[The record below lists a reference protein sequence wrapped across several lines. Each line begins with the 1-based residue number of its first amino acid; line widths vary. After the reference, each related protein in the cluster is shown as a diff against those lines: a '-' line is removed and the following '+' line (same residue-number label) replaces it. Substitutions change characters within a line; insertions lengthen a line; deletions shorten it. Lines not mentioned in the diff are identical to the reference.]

1 MNEWLKKM
9 VEKAKNFWKNSKTI
23 SKVILIGVVVVIVVA
38 IILAITVPSKKVSV
52 KLFNS
57 PYSDENTRAAAVTRL
72 DELGANP
79 VVDDEGYISIEN
91 ADQKQKLVS
100 ILVSEGLSPATW
112 DPFKEYYNR
121 SWSVT
126 DQEQNVKLKNAV
138 SSQVR
143 MSLESLEDVNSAIV
157 TINIPE
163 KELFSK
169 DQNPVSAGIVLT
181 LNRQSD
187 LPTNTKRQKNLER
200 LVLTLIEGL
209 THDNLTISDREGNIL
224 NDFTGLEDA
233 TRLTLIE
240 REQKIRHKE
249 EAQLKASILKSLQYQ
264 VSEKRLMDLN
274 VYIEMDM
281 SQRSSEST
289 VYSPIERKADNPNTP
304 YDDSEYVDSL
314 PVSEQTVTKEWQG
327 TGFNPEGPAGVE
339 GQTPPVYS
347 DNSNVIGKSV
357 ETGTTK
363 NNVINTKHI
372 TEITSPQ
379 IGRRSV
385 SLNIDGRWD
394 IIKDSKTHQ
403 YKIDEETGNLMWKYT
418 PVSEVELK
426 QFKEIVEGA
435 IAYDAT
441 RGDLVVVTNIPVDRS
456 EEHEKFQDEYFKKIQ
471 TRKTILLSLAAV
483 AIVLVGFILFRIIS
497 KEIERRKRL
506 REEELLR
513 KQQAAREQALWDAK
527 DDAGVAVTMSVEES
541 RRAELQENAINMA
554 KEHPED
560 VAMLIRTWLME
571 E

>member
-187 LPTNTKRQKNLER
+187 LPTNTKRQK
-200 LVLTLIEGL
+200 
-209 THDNLTISDREGNIL
+209 IS
-224 NDFTGLEDA
+224 
-233 TRLTLIE
+233 
-240 REQKIRHKE
+240 
-249 EAQLKASILKSLQYQ
+249 
-264 VSEKRLMDLN
+264 
-274 VYIEMDM
+274 
-281 SQRSSEST
+281 
-289 VYSPIERKADNPNTP
+289 
-304 YDDSEYVDSL
+304 
-314 PVSEQTVTKEWQG
+314 
-327 TGFNPEGPAGVE
+327 
-339 GQTPPVYS
+339 
-347 DNSNVIGKSV
+347 
-357 ETGTTK
+357 
-363 NNVINTKHI
+363 
-372 TEITSPQ
+372 
-379 IGRRSV
+379 
-385 SLNIDGRWD
+385 
-394 IIKDSKTHQ
+394 KDS
-403 YKIDEETGNLMWKYT
+403 
-418 PVSEVELK
+418 
-426 QFKEIVEGA
+426 F
-435 IAYDAT
+435 
-441 RGDLVVVTNIPVDRS
+441 
-456 EEHEKFQDEYFKKIQ
+456 
-471 TRKTILLSLAAV
+471 
-483 AIVLVGFILFRIIS
+483 
-497 KEIERRKRL
+497 
-506 REEELLR
+506 
-513 KQQAAREQALWDAK
+513 
-527 DDAGVAVTMSVEES
+527 
-541 RRAELQENAINMA
+541 
-554 KEHPED
+554 
-560 VAMLIRTWLME
+560 
-571 E
+571 

>member
-9 VEKAKNFWKNSKTI
+9 VDKAKEFWKTSKTI
-23 SKVILIGVVVVIVVA
+23 SKVILIGVVAVVIVA
-38 IILAITVPSKKVSV
+38 IVLAIAVPSKKVST

-57 PYSDENTRAAAVTRL
+57 PYSDENVRAQALTRL
-72 DELGANP
+72 DELGVAAN
-79 VVDDEGYISIEN
+79 VDQDGYITIDN
-91 ADQKQKLVS
+91 PDQKSKIVS
-100 ILVSEGLSPATW
+100 ILTSEGLTPATW
-112 DPFKEYYNR
+112 DPFKEFYNR

-126 DQEQNVKLKNAV
+126 DQEQNVKLKNAMTNKV
-138 SSQVR
+138 KAA
-143 MSLESLEDVNSAIV
+143 LEVLDDVNSANV

-163 KELFSK
+163 KELFAK
-169 DQNPVSAGIVLT
+169 DQNPVSASIILT
-181 LNRQSD
+181 LNRSSD
-187 LPTNTKRQKNLER
+187 LLTNTKKQKNLER

-209 THDNLTISDREGNIL
+209 NHDNLTISDRDGNVL
-224 NDFTGLEDA
+224 NDFEGLEDA
-233 TRLTLIE
+233 TRLSIIE
-240 REQKIRHKE
+240 KEQKLRHKE
-249 EAQLKASILKSLQYQ
+249 EARLKAEILNHLQGI
-264 VSEKRLMDLN
+264 VTSKRLGDLN
-274 VYIEMDM
+274 VYVEMDM
-281 SQRSSEST
+281 SQKTSDKT
-289 VYSPIERKADNPNTP
+289 IYSPIVRKEDNPNTP
-304 YDDSEYVDSL
+304 YDDSEIVDTL
-314 PVSEQTVTKEWQG
+314 PISEQTVTKEWQG

-363 NNVINTKHI
+363 NNVINTTHT

-385 SLNIDGRWD
+385 ALNIDGTWE
-394 IIKDSKTHQ
+394 IIKDPKTHQ
-403 YKIDEETGNLMWKYT
+403 YKIDPETGNLMWQYT
-418 PVSEVELK
+418 PVPEPQLAEFERLVRA
-426 QFKEIVEGA
+426 A
-435 IAYDAT
+435 ISYDVI
-441 RGDLVVVTNIPVDRS
+441 RGDTVVVTNNPVDRS
-456 EEHEKFQDEYFKKIQ
+456 DEHNKFQEEYFKKIQ

-513 KQQAAREQALWDAK
+513 QQQAAREQALWDAK